1 MLGDGCPAGS
11 KTFTTTMKKLMLMA
25 AVLMTSV
32 AAKAQNEVGQFTIA
46 PTVGINLASTSH
58 SDANSKLGL
67 VIGATGEYG
76 LTEKL
81 SVTAALLYSMQ
92 GPKADLNYEGMKF
105 TEKDKMNYLNVPIL
119 ANYYVW
125 QGLAVK
131 AGVQL
136 GVLLSAKEEIEGGGE
151 SASVDIKDACNTID
165 FAIPVG
171 VSYEYK
177 KFIIDARYNFGLNKI
192 LKEGE
197 SVQHRVFQ
205 LTVGYKFNL

>member
-1 MLGDGCPAGS
+1 
-11 KTFTTTMKKLMLMA
+11 MKKFMLVA
-25 AVLMTSV
+25 AVLMASV

-46 PTVGINLASTSH
+46 PTVGINLATTND
-58 SDANSKLGL
+58 SDASGSLFG
-67 VIGATGEYG
+67 VAVGATGEYA
-76 LTEKL
+76 LTEKFSL
-81 SVTAALLYSMQ
+81 TAGLLYSMQ
-92 GPKADLNYEGMKF
+92 GAKGDMEYMGVKV
-105 TEKDKMNYLNVPIL
+105 TEKDKLNYLNVPIL

-131 AGVQL
+131 AGVQV
-136 GVLLSAKEEIEGGGE
+136 GFLLSAKSEVEAAGQSE
-151 SASVDIKDACNTID
+151 SVDIKDACNTID

-171 VSYEYK
+171 LSYEYK
-177 KFIIDARYNFGLNKI
+177 KFVVDARYNFGLNKI